1 MLPKIMSEIENKLSL
16 SGGTVTG
23 DVVINASLVADN
35 VKAKAELLDP
45 STSPTINSDTNNNQI
60 ATTGFVHSVVSDNKY
75 VHPVSTA
82 NGNYGTSTDTVLNY
96 EDSFLMPYITVDELG
111 HISSASSINFTL
123 PSASSASTD
132 ENVKQTLSTDSN
144 YYPLLASDSIDVTS
158 KTASAIIADGIT
170 LDPATKS
177 LIASL
182 FIGDL
187 QGNADTSTKLKT
199 ARTISLTGAISGS
212 AVFDGSANINI
223 ATTLEQPNISISTAS
238 PSGGNDG
245 DIWFKI
251 I

>member
-1 MLPKIMSEIENKLSL
+1 MSEIENKLSL

-45 STSPTINSDTNNNQI
+45 STSPTTNSDTNNNQI
-60 ATTGFVHSVVSDNKY
+60 ATTMFVHSVVSDNKY

-82 NGNYGTSTDTVLNY
+82 NGSYGTSTDTVLNY

-123 PSASSASTD
+123 PSASID

-182 FIGDL
+182 FVGNL
-187 QGNADTSTKLKT
+187 QGNADTATKLET
-199 ARTISLTGAISGS
+199 ARTISLTGAVSGN
-212 AVFDGSANINI
+212 AVFDGSANISI
-223 ATTLEQPNISISTAS
+223 ATTLEQPNISVSTAS

>member
-1 MLPKIMSEIENKLSL
+1 MLPKTMRELENKLSL
-16 SGGTVTG
+16 SGGIVTG
-23 DVVINASLVADN
+23 DVTIDASLIAN
-35 VKAKAELLDP
+35 QVKAKAELLSS
-45 STSPTINSDTNNNQI
+45 STSSTTDSDINDDQI
-60 ATTGFVHSVVSDNKY
+60 ATTKFVHSVVSTNKY
-75 VHPVSTA
+75 IHPTSTA
-82 NGNYGTSTDTVLNY
+82 KGNYGTIKDTILEY
-96 EDSFLMPYITVDELG
+96 EDSFSVPYITVDELG
-111 HISSASSINFTL
+111 HITNASSVNFTL
-123 PSASSASTD
+123 PSATTD
-132 ENVKQTLSTDSN
+132 ENVKQTLSTAQDE
-144 YYPLLASDSIDVTS
+144 YPLLASNSIDITS

-170 LDPATKS
+170 LNPATKS

>member
-1 MLPKIMSEIENKLSL
+1 MLPKTMRELQNKLSL
-16 SGGTVTG
+16 SGGIVTG
-23 DVVINASLVADN
+23 DVTIDASLIAN
-35 VKAKAELLDP
+35 QVKAKAELLSP
-45 STSPTINSDTNNNQI
+45 STSLTTDSNINDDQI
-60 ATTGFVHSVVSDNKY
+60 ATTKFVHSVVSINKY
-75 VHPVSTA
+75 IHPTSTA
-82 NGNYGTSTDTVLNY
+82 KGNYGTIKDTILEY
-96 EDSFLMPYITVDELG
+96 EDSFSVPYITVDELG
-111 HISSASSINFTL
+111 HITNASSVNFTL
-123 PSASSASTD
+123 PSATTD
-132 ENVKQTLSTDSN
+132 ENVKQTLSTAQDE
-144 YYPLLASDSIDVTS
+144 YPLLASNSIDITS

-170 LDPATKS
+170 LNPATKS

>member
-60 ATTGFVHSVVSDNKY
+60 ATTMFVHSVVSDNKY

-82 NGNYGTSTDTVLNY
+82 NGSYGTSTDTVLNY

-123 PSASSASTD
+123 PPASTD

-144 YYPLLASDSIDVTS
+144 YYPLLASDSINATS

-182 FIGDL
+182 FVGNL
-187 QGNADTSTKLKT
+187 QGNADTATKLET
-199 ARTISLTGAISGS
+199 ARTISLTGAVSGN
-212 AVFDGSANINI
+212 AVFDGSANISI
-223 ATTLEQPNISISTAS
+223 ATTLEQPNISVSTAS

>member
-1 MLPKIMSEIENKLSL
+1 MSEIENKLSL

-45 STSPTINSDTNNNQI
+45 STSPTTNSDTNNNQI
-60 ATTGFVHSVVSDNKY
+60 ATTMFVHSVVSDNKY

-82 NGNYGTSTDTVLNY
+82 NGSYGTSTDTVLNY

-123 PSASSASTD
+123 PSASTD

-182 FIGDL
+182 FVGNL
-187 QGNADTSTKLKT
+187 QGNADTATKLET
-199 ARTISLTGAISGS
+199 ARTISLTGAVSGN
-212 AVFDGSANINI
+212 AVFDGSANISI
-223 ATTLEQPNISISTAS
+223 ATTLEQPNISVSTAS

>member
-60 ATTGFVHSVVSDNKY
+60 ATTMFVHSVVSDNKY

-82 NGNYGTSTDTVLNY
+82 NGSYGTSTDTVLNY

-123 PSASSASTD
+123 PSASTD

-144 YYPLLASDSIDVTS
+144 YYPLLASDSIDATS

-182 FIGDL
+182 FVGNL
-187 QGNADTSTKLKT
+187 QGNADTATKLET
-199 ARTISLTGAISGS
+199 ARTISLTGAVSGN
-212 AVFDGSANINI
+212 AVFDGSANISI
-223 ATTLEQPNISISTAS
+223 ATTLEQPNISVSTAS